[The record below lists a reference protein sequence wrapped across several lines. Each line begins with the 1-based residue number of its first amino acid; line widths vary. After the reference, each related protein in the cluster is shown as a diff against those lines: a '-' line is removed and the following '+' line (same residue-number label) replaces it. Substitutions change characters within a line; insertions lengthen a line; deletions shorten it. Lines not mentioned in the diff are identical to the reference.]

1 MNWLA
6 HLFLAQPTVE
16 SRLGNLLG
24 DLVKGR
30 ERDCLNA
37 DLQLGLQCH
46 LAIDRFTDRHII
58 VKRSKQRISQQYRR
72 FAGISIDVFFDH
84 FLATNWERYSNISL
98 KQFTTTIYESFQ
110 EYLNRYTL
118 PEYARKVI
126 QRAIAEDWLG
136 SYYYLS
142 GVENTLKRISW
153 KLTRRRNKL
162 YDLTPI
168 IVELQQNY
176 AELEEDFLNFFPE
189 LMLHIDEWYVAL
201 NLT

>member
-24 DLVKGR
+24 DLVKGKER
-30 ERDCLNA
+30 ECLNA
-37 DLQLGLQCH
+37 DLQLGLKCH
-46 LAIDRFTDRHII
+46 QAIDGFTDRHII
-58 VKRSKQRISQQYRR
+58 VQRSKQRISPQYRR
-72 FAGISIDVFFDH
+72 FAGISIDVFYDH
-84 FLATNWERYSNISL
+84 LLATNWERYSNISL
-98 KQFTTTIYESFQ
+98 EEFTTTIYKSFE

-126 QRAIAEDWLG
+126 NCAINEDWLG
-136 SYYYLS
+136 SYSHLS

-162 YDLTPI
+162 YDLTPV

-176 AELEEDFLNFFPE
+176 AALERDFLDFFPE
-189 LMLHIDEWYVAL
+189 LILYINE
-201 NLT
+201 LTNNIQP